1 VISVIVEAVIS
12 GIQVGLLAGVLAGA
26 ITWAIMHTPE
36 SLFRGIF
43 GFALGFIGFA
53 LYRGQDVV
61 GLWSQISATAGG
73 AIPRGLTEYTLGIAY
88 QAIVGGL
95 IGMAFF
101 LGITAPAITLRGA
114 LLGGLLG
121 IFLGIVLQIVINAT
135 NLPVD
140 SIYYAPAIGM
150 IVLVVFAVFG
160 SNS

>member
-1 VISVIVEAVIS
+1 MNEVISVIVEAVIS

-36 SLFRGIF
+36 SLFR
-43 GFALGFIGFA
+43 GFA

-114 LLGGLLG
+114 LFGGLLG